1 MRASQAIAAIR
12 SIFSSFLPQYRFS
25 IPNRHRSPLAREM
38 TQEQMRLALDV
49 TLIGT
54 WDWLVKK
61 KRVQWNDN
69 HFRLLGYAPKAFE
82 PSFERWRA
90 TVHPEDLQRVERAL
104 AQAVKK
110 NTDFLEEYRVIHTDG
125 SVHWLLGKGRGIL
138 DRHGQVVRMVGVVF
152 DITERK
158 NIAESLRRSEALNHQ
173 ILEAIPD
180 LLMWLSADGTCIGYA
195 GGTGT
200 SALHTPRQAVGCK
213 PHELLPPPLAD
224 QRMATLAE
232 ALKTNTIQVYEQ
244 QLIIDGKT
252 HHEEVRVVP
261 VAEDQALLIVRNVS
275 DRKQAEQALVES
287 EERYRLV
294 TENMTDLVCLH
305 QPDGRF
311 VYVSPSCHYLLGYS
325 SEELIGKNPYEFFH
339 PDDLDQ
345 VQASHQNALTGSPVP
360 NIYRMLTKSGTYQWL
375 ETLTK
380 PIFDEA
386 GNLVHLQTTSRDVSE
401 RVSFQDQLR
410 HDALH
415 DELTRLP
422 NRNLLRERLELVL
435 KRAKR
440 HPDLQFAVL
449 FLDFDHFKVIND
461 SLGHI
466 VGDQLLIT
474 IAKKLIAL
482 TREIDLV
489 TRLGGDEFV
498 ILLED
503 IDGPDDAVD
512 VAERI
517 LEELQ
522 SPLPIDDKEI
532 FISASIGIA
541 LGTAHRRHAE
551 ELVRDADIAM
561 YRAKANGRA
570 GYAIFDPAMHQQVLQ
585 RLELENYLRRAL
597 EMQEMVLYYQPILS
611 LSTSQI
617 AGFEVLLRWQH
628 PKLGLVTPD
637 RFVTIAEETGLIVP
651 IGEWILHTACQQLAE
666 WQRRHAAASS
676 LKMAVNLSVK
686 QLKGDILL
694 PQLDDALRQADLT
707 GDSPTLEITENLLV
721 QDIDTT
727 SQLLKQVRARGVR
740 ISIDD
745 FGTGYSSLSYL
756 HQLPVDSLKI
766 DRAFISPE
774 ATDNRHRTIAEAV
787 VALSNLLGLNA
798 IAEGIETREQLGWLQ
813 SLNCEYGQGYLFA
826 KPLPADGSEDL
837 LNKGI
842 ST

>member
-1 MRASQAIAAIR
+1 MRASQAITAIS
-12 SIFSSFLPQYRFS
+12 SIFGFLRQYRFC
-25 IPNRHRSPLAREM
+25 IPNRHRSLLSREM
-38 TQEQMRLALDV
+38 TKEQMHLALDV

-54 WDWLVKK
+54 WDWLVKEN
-61 KRVQWNDN
+61 RVQWNDN
-69 HFRLLGYAPKAFE
+69 HFRLLGFAPKAFE
-82 PSFERWRA
+82 PSLERWRA

-110 NTDFLEEYRVIHTDG
+110 HTDFLEEYRVIHADG
-125 SVHWLLGKGRGIL
+125 SVHWLLSKGRGIL
-138 DRHGQVVRMVGVVF
+138 DRHGQVVRMVGVMF

-200 SALHTPRQAVGCK
+200 YDLHTPEQAIGRK
-213 PHELLPPPLAD
+213 PHELVPPALAD
-224 QRMATLAE
+224 QRMAALAE
-232 ALKTNTIQVYEQ
+232 ALKTNTMKVYEQ
-244 QLIIDGKT
+244 HLSINGQIQF
-252 HHEEVRVVP
+252 EEVRIIP

-275 DRKQAEQALVES
+275 DRKQAEQALVDS

-305 QPDGRF
+305 EPDGRF
-311 VYVSPSCHYLLGYS
+311 IYVSPSCHHLLGYS
-325 SEELIGKNPYEFFH
+325 PEELMGKDPYQLFH

-345 VQASHQNALTGSPVP
+345 INTSHQVVLEGAPLPT
-360 NIYRMLTKSGTYQWL
+360 IYRILTKSGDYQWL
-375 ETLTK
+375 ETLSK
-380 PIFDEA
+380 PIFNES
-386 GNLVHLQTTSRDVSE
+386 GKLIHLQTTSRDVSE
-401 RVSFQDQLR
+401 RISFQDQLR

-415 DELTRLP
+415 DELTHLP

-440 HPDLQFAVL
+440 HPELQFAVL

-466 VGDQLLIT
+466 VGDQLLIN
-474 IAKKLIAL
+474 IAEKLIAL

-489 TRLGGDEFV
+489 ARLGGDEFV

-517 LEELQ
+517 LEELR
-522 SPLPIDDKEI
+522 SPLSINDKEI

-541 LGTAHRRHAE
+541 LGTNCRRHAE

-570 GYAIFDPAMHQQVLQ
+570 SYAIFDPAMHQQVLQ

-597 EMQEMVLYYQPILS
+597 DMEELVLYYQPIFS
-611 LSTSQI
+611 LTNLQVV
-617 AGFEVLLRWQH
+617 GFETLLRWQH
-628 PKLGLVTPD
+628 PNLGLVTPD
-637 RFVTIAEETGLIVP
+637 QFVTIAEETGLIVP
-651 IGEWILHTACQQLAE
+651 VGKWILCTACQQLAE
-666 WQRRHAAASS
+666 WQAQFSALGG

-686 QLKGDILL
+686 QLKADILL
-694 PQLDDALRQADLT
+694 PQLDDALNQAGIT
-707 GDSPTLEITENLLV
+707 GESLTLEITENLLV

-727 SQLLKQVRARGVR
+727 SQLLKQVRDRGVH

-766 DRAFISPE
+766 DRAFVSPE

-798 IAEGIETREQLGWLQ
+798 IAEGIETSEQLRWLQ
-813 SLNCEYGQGYLFA
+813 SLNCEYGQGYLFSQ
-826 KPLPADGSEDL
+826 PLPVEGIEDL
-837 LNKGI
+837 LTRGI
-842 ST
+842 TL